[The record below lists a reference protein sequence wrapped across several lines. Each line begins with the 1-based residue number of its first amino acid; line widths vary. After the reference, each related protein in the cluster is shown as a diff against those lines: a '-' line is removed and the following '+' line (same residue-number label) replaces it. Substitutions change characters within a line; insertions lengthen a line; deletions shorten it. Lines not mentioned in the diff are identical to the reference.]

1 MNDNREYISI
11 GANSQPQQTARVKK
25 KSLLSKLLKLVALVL
40 VLFIAVVFAG
50 VTEEEGIEKDE
61 LQQYGTE
68 KYYEIFGS
76 SSAIEDNILLI
87 FLADEELDDY
97 STMGIVGANVTY
109 YIRVMFE
116 DGEDYYDAVY
126 DNFDYDDF
134 ADYLTMGFGN
144 VIGIMT
150 DAITDHG
157 FYSSFN
163 TPSDRS
169 SLSPSG
175 IINQT
180 ALTLDESYITDK
192 LEQFTE
198 MTEIPCVLLIEYEQ
212 NVYSEFETV
221 FDDIGIALFI
231 LMMLLIPATIIVAVI
246 TFLNSVG
253 GNLTDSDRPA
263 RPRITIGGLTEK
275 CGKDGCDGRVGRD
288 ERPPWEYD

>member
-1 MNDNREYISI
+1 MDDNREHISI
-11 GANSQPQQTARVKK
+11 GANTQPQQTVRVKK

-40 VLFIAVVFAG
+40 ILFIAVVFAG

-163 TPSDRS
+163 TNSNRS
-169 SLSPSG
+169 SLVPSG
-175 IINQT
+175 VINQT

-192 LEQFTE
+192 LEHFTE

-231 LMMLLIPATIIVAVI
+231 LMMLLIPATIIVAII

-253 GNLTDSDRPA
+253 GKQIDSDRPA